1 MNINIDTDLSTD
13 SPRTPQKK
21 ILCPNKYHVDSIVN
35 CRLTLSVK
43 IKIGMLGS

>member
-21 ILCPNKYHVDSIVN
+21 SSALINIM
-35 CRLTLSVK
+35 LTLSS
-43 IKIGMLGS
+43 IAGSPYPLK